1 MSATSPSTTRLV
13 LLQSGFDLRLL
24 LRNGEQFL
32 LTILIPVGLLVGLT
46 LATAVPLT
54 IAPGASRVDTAL
66 AGVLAV
72 AVLSSAFTSLA
83 IGLGFDR
90 RSGALLLLA
99 TTPLSRT
106 SILAARA
113 LATFATVA
121 LQAVILAVTAT
132 FLGWRPESGDL
143 LALPLLLLGTLALGS
158 LGFALAGAIRAE
170 ATLAVAN
177 AVFLLLLVGGGTA
190 WPTSSLPGPL
200 AAVVAA
206 LPSAALGD
214 SLRAVVAAGPASIPV
229 AILLLVVWTIA
240 GVLIAKRTFRW
251 S

>member
-1 MSATSPSTTRLV
+1 
-13 LLQSGFDLRLL
+13 
-24 LRNGEQFL
+24 
-32 LTILIPVGLLVGLT
+32 
-46 LATAVPLT
+46 
-54 IAPGASRVDTAL
+54 
-66 AGVLAV
+66 
-72 AVLSSAFTSLA
+72 
-83 IGLGFDR
+83 
-90 RSGALLLLA
+90 
-99 TTPLSRT
+99 
-106 SILAARA
+106 
-113 LATFATVA
+113 
-121 LQAVILAVTAT
+121 
-132 FLGWRPESGDL
+132 
-143 LALPLLLLGTLALGS
+143 
-158 LGFALAGAIRAE
+158 LAGAIRAE